1 MNDLETSSSALTLQ
15 VSADDQG
22 HRLDRWLSTKLT
34 EHSRSEIQRWI
45 KTGVVLVDGQTAKT
59 STKVEAGQLVE
70 IETPQP
76 ATEATLLA
84 EDLPLTILFQDQNTV
99 VVDKPAGMVVHPAA
113 GHPSGTLVNGVL
125 YHCPDIE
132 GVGGE
137 RRPGLVH
144 RLDKETSGVIVL
156 AKNDLAHQ
164 FLQNQFQERYVY
176 KEYLA
181 LVEGDVTPV
190 KGRINAPIGRHP
202 VHRKRQA
209 ILPNDPVTGI
219 SAGREAITDYEV
231 IGQYQK
237 VLPSS
242 AGVAYFNLIKV
253 ILHTGRTHQIRV
265 HMAWHKHPIVGD
277 TVYGYRKQR
286 IKLDRHFLHA
296 HRLKIQLLGED
307 KPREFVS
314 PLGEELEKV
323 LASLEQE

>member
-1 MNDLETSSSALTLQ
+1 MNDNEASPSVLNLE
-15 VSADDQG
+15 VSTDDQG
-22 HRLDRWLSTKLT
+22 YRLDRWLSTQLT
-34 EHSRSEIQRWI
+34 DHSRSEIQRWI

-59 STKVEAGQLVE
+59 STKLEVGQQVQ
-70 IETPQP
+70 IETPQS
-76 ATEATLLA
+76 AAEATLLA
-84 EDLPLTILFQDQNTV
+84 EDLPLSILFQDQNTV

-113 GHPSGTLVNGVL
+113 GHPSGTLVNAVL

-156 AKNDLAHQ
+156 AKNDAAHQ
-164 FLQNQFQERYVY
+164 FLQKQFQERSVY

-181 LVEGDVTPV
+181 LVDGNVTPA

-209 ILPNDPVTGI
+209 ILPLDPVTGI
-219 SAGREAITDYEV
+219 SAGREAITDYEI
-231 IGQYQK
+231 IGRYQK

-242 AGVAYFNLIKV
+242 AGVAYFNLAKV

-286 IKLDRHFLHA
+286 MKLERHFLHA
-296 HRLKIQLLGED
+296 HRLRIQLLGED
-307 KPREFVS
+307 EPREFVS
-314 PLGEELEKV
+314 PLAEELEGV
-323 LASLEQE
+323 LASLEQT